1 MCDVSFVFC
10 LYFDRVVFFL
20 TFFIF
25 FIFFIFFAGG
35 ASKEDDGVYMR
46 YDRQY
51 LKAFRQQFK
60 QGSRRPY

>member
-20 TFFIF
+20 TFLF
-25 FIFFIFFAGG
+25 FLFFVAGG